1 MISIDSSIVCPRHQ
15 NMHQKSIPWQGQR
28 CQGWKP
34 NRSIF
39 LPDIKSHWSTLM
51 EWNFC
56 CSVTLGD
63 DEAKRRGTRKSV
75 LERAAMPTFD
85 ACIEM
90 LDRDQWRVH
99 MDLATSV
106 DNILAGDML
115 FSFPYLAFSCSH
127 VVLEGQQKQRSPP
140 KRTGTPSRARCK
152 RAGDR
157 LMPSGRNR
165 IAL

>member
-1 MISIDSSIVCPRHQ
+1 MQ
-15 NMHQKSIPWQGQR
+15 
-28 CQGWKP
+28 
-34 NRSIF
+34 
-39 LPDIKSHWSTLM
+39 
-51 EWNFC
+51 

-106 DNILAGDML
+106 DNILAGHNSIQYAQDLSTAGTLLMMPTRSAHRL
-115 FSFPYLAFSCSH
+115 YLAVSGWTTLWQATCLSSWFKTC
-127 VVLEGQQKQRSPP
+127 QQLHTVQLF
-140 KRTGTPSRARCK
+140 TVHC
-152 RAGDR
+152 
-157 LMPSGRNR
+157 
-165 IAL
+165 